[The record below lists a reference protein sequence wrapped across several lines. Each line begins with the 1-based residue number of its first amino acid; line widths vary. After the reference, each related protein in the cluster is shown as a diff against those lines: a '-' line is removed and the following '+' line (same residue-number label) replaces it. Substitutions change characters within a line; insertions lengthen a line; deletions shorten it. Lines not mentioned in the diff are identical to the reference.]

1 MAAGHAL
8 NDEDRQPWL
17 EQLNRLMRGWAE
29 AGKSGVL
36 ACSALKQKY
45 RATLSAGLPAGEP
58 HFVLLDGSRE
68 MIAERLAARHHEF
81 MTSTLLDSQLATLET
96 PSDAEAL
103 RVVNDRPPEE
113 IVSEILA
120 HVTSNSA

>member
-1 MAAGHAL
+1 
-8 NDEDRQPWL
+8 
-17 EQLNRLMRGWAE
+17 
-29 AGKSGVL
+29 
-36 ACSALKQKY
+36 
-45 RATLSAGLPAGEP
+45 
-58 HFVLLDGSRE
+58 